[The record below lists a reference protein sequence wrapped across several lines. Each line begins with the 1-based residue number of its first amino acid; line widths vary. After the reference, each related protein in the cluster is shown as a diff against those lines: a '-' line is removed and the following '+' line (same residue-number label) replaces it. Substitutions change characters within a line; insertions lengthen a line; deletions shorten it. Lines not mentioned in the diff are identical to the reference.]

1 MPEDPT
7 PPHPTAPP
15 HPASTETA
23 STEPAITE
31 TATTPTAG
39 TEVAATLAPPLAT
52 ATPASTSPVPAV
64 PDIGYTAAGVPTFDG
79 IREKIETRY
88 ATALGATE
96 LAEDTTEGRT
106 ATQQFDARQKAAEEK
121 LAEIRASMHKSD

>member
-7 PPHPTAPP
+7 PPNPTTPAQ
-15 HPASTETA
+15 PASA
-23 STEPAITE
+23 E

-39 TEVAATLAPPLAT
+39 TESAT
-52 ATPASTSPVPAV
+52 APAPATASPASASPLPAPAPEV

-79 IREKIETRY
+79 VREKIEARY
-88 ATALGATE
+88 GTALGATE

-106 ATQQFDARQKAAEEK
+106 ASQQFDARHKAAEEK